1 MKKEIKKTSVE
12 VMEAYEAPKCE
23 VMELQAEGA
32 LLQSS
37 IGGGSGLEPGKD
49 DGDVGWGD
57 DGGWSVNSRR
67 NR

>member
-12 VMEAYEAPKCE
+12 VVEAYEAPKCE

-49 DGDVGWGD
+49 DGDVDWGD
-57 DGGWSVNSRR
+57 DGWSVNSRR